1 MQQKRGGEGSDPVE
15 IPVRALETALAAPS
29 SAPGSICGP
38 PGGPPGVDPY
48 LPHAS
53 LPIGGGKSKA
63 WLPTCPP
70 GHWQPITLHSG
81 APTDSEL
88 EEIFLVSNN
97 WCQRRGMPESR
108 AQPATNAEIR
118 CTPPP
123 DCQKRHR
130 FVEHRFVGSSRNAN
144 GVFLSNREANQR
156 KKPNYLK

>member
-1 MQQKRGGEGSDPVE
+1 MQQKRGGEGSNPLE

-29 SAPGSICGP
+29 SAPGATCGP
-38 PGGPPGVDPY
+38 TGPRESTFR
-48 LPHAS
+48 PHAF

-81 APTDSEL
+81 APTNSEL
-88 EEIFLVSNN
+88 EEIVLVSKN

-123 DCQKRHR
+123 DCQNSHWFRR
-130 FVEHRFVGSSRNAN
+130 ATGSSDRVETLTA
-144 GVFLSNREANQR
+144 VFLSNGEANQR
-156 KKPNYLK
+156 KET

>member
-1 MQQKRGGEGSDPVE
+1 MQQKKGGRRFKPPRNPCASTGNRPGCALKRAWSD
-15 IPVRALETALAAPS
+15 LWHT
-29 SAPGSICGP
+29 GP
-38 PGGPPGVDPY
+38 RESTFR
-48 LPHAS
+48 PHAF

-81 APTDSEL
+81 APTNSEL
-88 EEIFLVSNN
+88 EEIVLVSKN

-123 DCQKRHR
+123 IVKIAT
-130 FVEHRFVGSSRNAN
+130 GSSDRVEMLTT
-144 GVFLSNREANQR
+144 VFLSNGEANQR
-156 KKPNYLK
+156 KET